1 MLPPCFLLSGHYD
14 TGGNSRYIA
23 FKRKEACMVRGVL
36 GAVVAAFALVLPGA
50 PQAQAPTRDATL
62 AAMKTATTFMVEKVA
77 VNGGYV
83 WSYLPDMS
91 RRWGELEAKP
101 SMIWV
106 QPPGTATMGHVFL
119 DAYHATGD
127 EYYYGAAEKAAE
139 ALIWGQHPSGGW
151 HYMIDFGGPG
161 SMRDWYAKY
170 GQNAWR
176 MEEFQHDWGN
186 ATFDDGGT
194 SEAMQFLLRLY
205 VEKRDPRWRPALDKA
220 IGFVLESQYPVGGW
234 PQRYPLRHD
243 FVHHGNPDYTSYIT
257 FNDDVAG
264 ENIKFLVMVH
274 QALGD
279 PRALPAVRRAMD
291 SFIVT
296 QQGQPQP
303 AWGLQHTVDD
313 LKPAGARTY
322 EPKAFATHTTANNL
336 DQLMNFYEL
345 TGDKK
350 YLARVGEGLD
360 WLDKVK
366 LAKPRPDG
374 RTHPTFIEI
383 GTDRPLY
390 VHRRGSNVE
399 NGAYYADGVP
409 EKLLAHY
416 GAYRKIDVAAMR
428 ARYQRLKGSDP
439 AKAAANS
446 PLLATTMVPLPKYFA
461 TRDLETSDLNVS
473 AQSRSKDVGAEGVR
487 KLIGGL
493 NAQGYWPTPLVATS
507 NPYTGATP
515 PSKPDG
521 DYASTHV
528 GDATDTSPYPTD
540 KPVVGISTGAYIQN
554 MTTLI
559 DWLGQAK

>member
-1 MLPPCFLLSGHYD
+1 MF
-14 TGGNSRYIA
+14 
-23 FKRKEACMVRGVL
+23 RGVL
-36 GAVVAAFALVLPGA
+36 AGIIAAVALVVAGA
-50 PQAQAPTRDATL
+50 ADAQTPSRAQTL

-83 WSYLPDMS
+83 WSYTPDLS

-106 QPPGTATMGHVFL
+106 QPPGTGTMGHVFL

-127 EYYYGAAEKAAE
+127 DYYYRAAEKAAE
-139 ALIWGQHPSGGW
+139 ALVWGQQASGGW
-151 HYMIDFGGPG
+151 HYMIDFGGEA
-161 SMRDWYAKY
+161 SMKDWYAKY
-170 GQNAWR
+170 GSNAWR
-176 MEEFQHDWGN
+176 MEEFQHYWGN
-186 ATFDDGGT
+186 ATFDDAGT

-205 VEKRDPRWRPALDKA
+205 VEKRDPKWRPALEKA

-234 PQRYPLRHD
+234 PQRYPLQHE

-279 PRALPAVRRAMD
+279 ARALPAVRRAMD

-313 LKPAGARTY
+313 LRPAGARTY
-322 EPKAFATHTTANNL
+322 EPRAFATHTTANNL
-336 DQLMNFYEL
+336 DQLMTFYAL
-345 TGDKK
+345 TGDSK

-366 LAKPRPDG
+366 LATPRPDG

-390 VHRRGSNVE
+390 VHRRGSNVQ
-399 NGAYYADGVP
+399 NGAYYVDYSP
-409 EKLLAHY
+409 EKTLAHY
-416 GAYRKIDVAAMR
+416 GAYRKIDVAKLR
-428 ARYQRLKGSDP
+428 ARLDKLKASDP
-439 AKAAANS
+439 AQVTKDS
-446 PLLATTMVPLPKYFA
+446 PLLATAMVPLPKYFA
-461 TRDLETSDLNVS
+461 TRDLETSDLNIR
-473 AQSRSKDVGAEGVR
+473 AKDAKAVNAAAVG
-487 KLIGGL
+487 KLVGGL
-493 NAQGYWPTPLVATS
+493 NREGYWPTPLVATS
-507 NPYTGATP
+507 NPYTGAKP
-515 PSKPDG
+515 PGAPDG
-521 DYASTHV
+521 DYSQTHV

-540 KPVVGISTGAYIQN
+540 KPVMGISTGAYIQN

-559 DWLGQAK
+559 DWLDRAK